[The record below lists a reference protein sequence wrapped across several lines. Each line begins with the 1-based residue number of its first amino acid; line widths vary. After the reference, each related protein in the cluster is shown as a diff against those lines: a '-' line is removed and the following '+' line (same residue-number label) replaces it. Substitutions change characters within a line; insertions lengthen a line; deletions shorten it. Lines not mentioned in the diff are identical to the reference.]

1 MLRKI
6 YYLYQTNPETKFKEF
21 GSIFEKTVQKPSK
34 STGTCWLA
42 QKVRTMEIILTNY
55 GIFMAHIKSL
65 SQTLFAKKYPI
76 NLAMYMTLL
85 TISRELMS
93 FLGHDQTENF
103 NQ

>member
-6 YYLYQTNPETKFKEF
+6 YYLYKTNPEIKFKEF

-42 QKVRTMEIILTNY
+42 HKVRTMEIILTNY

-93 FLGHDQTENF
+93 FLGPRPNPKF
-103 NQ
+103 

>member
-6 YYLYQTNPETKFKEF
+6 YYLYKTNPETKFKEF

-42 QKVRTMEIILTNY
+42 QKVRTMEIILTNC

>member
-1 MLRKI
+1 MSSQK
-6 YYLYQTNPETKFKEF
+6 F

-42 QKVRTMEIILTNY
+42 HKVRTMEIILTNY
-55 GIFMAHIKSL
+55 GIVMAHIKSL

-93 FLGHDQTENF
+93 FLGPRPNRKF
-103 NQ
+103 